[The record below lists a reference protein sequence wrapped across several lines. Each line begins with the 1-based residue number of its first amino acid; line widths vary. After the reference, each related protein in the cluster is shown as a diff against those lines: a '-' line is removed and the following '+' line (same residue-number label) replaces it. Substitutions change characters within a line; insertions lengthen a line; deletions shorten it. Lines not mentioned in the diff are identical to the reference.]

1 MKQQDYSRYFKLHQQ
16 LTHQWQTLL
25 RKMISELG
33 GITFNSQPHIA
44 VNSSNGDWYGISV
57 SSISV
62 ESDGYLM
69 LTDGNGDVYYMEDLD
84 GDMSLTLISEI
95 IEQTD
100 WQFES

>member
-1 MKQQDYSRYFKLHQQ
+1 MKQQDYSRYFKQHQQ
-16 LTHQWQTLL
+16 LTYQWQTLL
-25 RKMISELG
+25 REMISELG

>member
-1 MKQQDYSRYFKLHQQ
+1 MKQQDYSRYFKQHQQ
-16 LTHQWQTLL
+16 LTLQWQTLL
-25 RKMISELG
+25 REMVSQLG

-57 SSISV
+57 SSISI
-62 ESDGYLM
+62 ETDGYLV
-69 LTDGNGDVYYMEDLD
+69 LTDDSGDVYHMKGLD
-84 GDMSLTLISEI
+84 GDMSLILISEI